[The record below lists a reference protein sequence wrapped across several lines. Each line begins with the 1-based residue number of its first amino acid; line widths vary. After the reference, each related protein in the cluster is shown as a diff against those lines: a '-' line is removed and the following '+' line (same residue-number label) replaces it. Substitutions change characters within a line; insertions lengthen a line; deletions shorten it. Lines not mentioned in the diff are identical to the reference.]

1 MLSITSPDKICNFA
15 VSLRYTFEIT
25 QNNMVVY
32 IIFVGFIFIYHNWN
46 KSMTIIG
53 ITSSMEA
60 PS

>member
-32 IIFVGFIFIYHNWN
+32 IIFVGFIFIYYN
-46 KSMTIIG
+46 
-53 ITSSMEA
+53 
-60 PS
+60 